1 MKTSVKIRALT
12 ETALAVAILSVSAMI
27 TLPFFAVPF
36 TLQSFAVLTVLGLLG
51 AKKGGTALLLYL
63 ALGALGLPVFSG
75 FTGGFGILFG
85 PTGGFLF
92 GFLFAVPVFAL
103 LPRRTLVPMLF
114 STLLYYVIGS
124 LWYYFLFAEGTSYPL
139 SLTVT
144 VLPFLLPDGAKIA
157 LAYLV
162 TKRLSRLLSRIPK

>member
-1 MKTSVKIRALT
+1 MKTRTVTEVALS
-12 ETALAVAILSVSAMI
+12 VAILSVSGMI
-27 TLPFFAVPF
+27 TLPFFAIPF

-51 AKKGGTALLLYL
+51 AKKGGTALFLYL
-63 ALGALGLPVFSG
+63 LLGGLGLPVFSG

-92 GFLFAVPVFAL
+92 GFLFAIPAFMLLKGKTL
-103 LPRRTLVPMLF
+103 LPMILSVI
-114 STLLYYVIGS
+114 LYYIMGS

-162 TKRLSRLLSRIPK
+162 TKRLSRLLSHISK